1 MWARNTTPPAY
12 NSSMAFDI
20 SHDFDVFD
28 INSSSVI
35 PSVEY
40 FTLVISGSDG
50 PIVSIRPDGTIEYGP
65 NYVPDEAAKV
75 FWTAVSYNR
84 PYDPKVLLSSMPYQ
98 DPADQFWETERCS

>member
-1 MWARNTTPPAY
+1 
-12 NSSMAFDI
+12 MAIDFNVCEIDPSPLPKTEFFILMI
-20 SHDFDVFD
+20 SV
-28 INSSSVI
+28 N
-35 PSVEY
+35 
-40 FTLVISGSDG
+40 DG
-50 PIVSIRPDGTIEYGP
+50 PMVSIRLDGTIEYGP